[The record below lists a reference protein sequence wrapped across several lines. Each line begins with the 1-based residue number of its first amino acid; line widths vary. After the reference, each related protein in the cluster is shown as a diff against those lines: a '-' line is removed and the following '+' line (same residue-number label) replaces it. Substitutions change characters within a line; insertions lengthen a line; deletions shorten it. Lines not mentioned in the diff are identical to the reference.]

1 MSMTDPIADLLTR
14 IRNAQSSGHATTTS
28 PSSMMRKKILEVLAE
43 EGYIR
48 GYSEQEAS
56 KNIKTLT
63 IELKY
68 AEGKPV
74 IQELVRISKPG
85 RRVYTDVR
93 GIKPVHS
100 GLGINILS
108 TSQGVMSE
116 ITAREKNL
124 GGEVICQVF

>member
-1 MSMTDPIADLLTR
+1 MSMTDPISDMLTR
-14 IRNAQSSGHATTTS
+14 IRNALRAGHSVTQS
-28 PSSMMRKKILEVLAE
+28 PSSKLRKQVLDVLKE

-48 GYSEQEAS
+48 GYTEQELRP
-56 KNIKTLT
+56 NIKVLS

-68 AEGKPV
+68 TAGEPV

-85 RRVYTDVR
+85 RRVYVSVDK
-93 GIKPVHS
+93 IKPVHS

-108 TSQGVMSE
+108 TSQGVLSE
-116 ITAREKNL
+116 IKAREKNL